1 MVRPNYQPMSNGKGA
16 IYSYGGGS
24 VTQQQLQQRRRSWT
38 YLAVALGLSALCIG
52 WIFLLY
58 WLFSSPTKFDVAEAE
73 ALTKFIVRSL
83 GDALPDPPHVADG
96 GGGDGNGN
104 NLAGAAKGTRGGQN
118 NADSTAGGGGGGGGG
133 PIYIFGFS
141 ETDDNVASVASGV
154 ARAYSDLIT
163 AGHPS
168 SGVKILLFDVL
179 NDGSPQDTLER
190 RLPNY
195 SGSKKM
201 LRLIRSGTTRSSTGR
216 AQHFMNLAHAPT
228 YPDDF
233 EIHKWKHSTIHT
245 LREAKAAVT
254 ACKAAG
260 ASALVVVATP
270 FHLPRAL
277 LTTLSVAAQSD
288 KHLKI
293 YSHTGLPLRW
303 DETVA
308 HSQGMLV
315 GDRESLLD
323 SEMERMF
330 VYHRKG
336 DLMRPSEALEALRK
350 RDRRT
355 ASLYE
360 ALSN

>member
-1 MVRPNYQPMSNGKGA
+1 MVRPNYQSLPNGKGTRR
-16 IYSYGGGS
+16 YGE
-24 VTQQQLQQRRRSWT
+24 QQQRSGT
-38 YLAVALGLSALCIG
+38 YSYLAVALGLSGLCVG
-52 WIFLLY
+52 LIFLIY
-58 WLFSSPTKFDVAEAE
+58 WTFASPTKFDVAEAE

-83 GDALPDPPHVADG
+83 GDALPDPPHVAG
-96 GGGDGNGN
+96 GEGGGDGNN
-104 NLAGAAKGTRGGQN
+104 NLTPTAAGGTRGGQQHHGGGVGGVIT
-118 NADSTAGGGGGGGGG
+118 DSTANG

-154 ARAYSDLIT
+154 AHAYSDLIT

-168 SGVKILLFDVL
+168 HGVKILLFDVL

-190 RLPNY
+190 RIPNY

-201 LRLIRSGTTRSSTGR
+201 LRLVRSGTTRSSTGR
-216 AQHFMNLAHAPT
+216 SQHFMNLPHPPT

-233 EIHKWKHSTIHT
+233 EVHKWKHSTIHT

-260 ASALVVVATP
+260 ASALVIVATP

-303 DETVA
+303 DETVT
-308 HSQGMLV
+308 HSQGLLV